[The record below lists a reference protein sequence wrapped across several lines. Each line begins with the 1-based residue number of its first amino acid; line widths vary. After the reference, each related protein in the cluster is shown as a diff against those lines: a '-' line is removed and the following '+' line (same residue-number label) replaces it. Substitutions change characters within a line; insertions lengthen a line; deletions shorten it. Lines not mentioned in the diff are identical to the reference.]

1 MKKPLSIVWFK
12 KDLRIQDHR
21 PLRRAAAHGS
31 CLPLYI
37 VEPELWKQADH
48 SPRQWEFVRECLV
61 DLDGQLAP
69 LGQRLYVQTGDA
81 LSIFQRLHEQWG
93 IASISSHQETGNL
106 WTYDRDRRIATWA
119 KSHAIPWHEDQ
130 AGGVVRRLNSR
141 DHWAQRWERAM
152 AEPVTPPPS
161 HLEGMIDMSTLALP
175 RADELFLR
183 QICAN
188 IAKVADA
195 EKLCDC
201 WHHFLITAGTIT
213 ALKCRVR
220 SQPLMRVH
228 DYHPTLPGVQCRCV
242 KSFMR

>member
-1 MKKPLSIVWFK
+1 MLFRSIVWFK

-161 HLEGMIDMSTLALP
+161 HLEGMIEDRKSTRLNSSHEWISRMPSSA
-175 RADELFLR
+175 
-183 QICAN
+183 
-188 IAKVADA
+188 
-195 EKLCDC
+195 
-201 WHHFLITAGTIT
+201 
-213 ALKCRVR
+213 
-220 SQPLMRVH
+220 
-228 DYHPTLPGVQCRCV
+228 
-242 KSFMR
+242 